1 MQGLRLLLIENSIYF
16 QDTCAQE
23 LLTRLPAG
31 SLVEKTADPVD
42 AKTKIQLFQP
52 AVIVMNFA
60 MSVITMDGNPLLPV
74 FASQYPQI
82 PVITYGLMD
91 TSKKT
96 AMNSGAYAYLKKPG
110 PEQSLD
116 GFYDELIRLAAA
128 AAASVTSTPQTNVG
142 PGAMVTKEVWTAAMP
157 KKGWL
162 PLAPSAQPAQTAPPA
177 PIAPAAPTP
186 EIPPAKPA
194 LPMQPASAVQEPA
207 EKPAVILP
215 AASKKE
221 IQLIAIGS
229 STGGTEA
236 LSSILTRLRP
246 PLPGIVIVQ
255 HIPPMFSRLLATR
268 LNDECVL
275 TVKEGAT
282 GDIVRPGHVYIAPGN
297 KHMTV
302 HRCGGQ
308 IMLDC
313 TPGEPVHSC
322 CPSVD
327 VLFDSVAQEIGA
339 GALGVIL
346 TGMGKD
352 GAEGLLHM
360 RQKGSP
366 TLGQD
371 QQSSIVYGMPKAAF
385 DCGAV
390 EHQVSLT
397 DMPRA
402 ITLSAR

>member
-1 MQGLRLLLIENSIYF
+1 MQGLRILLIENSIYF

-23 LLTRLPAG
+23 LLNRLPAG
-31 SLVEKTADPVD
+31 SLVEKTADPVEVK
-42 AKTKIQLFQP
+42 AKIQLFRP
-52 AVIVMNFA
+52 AVIIMNFA
-60 MSVITMDGNPLLPV
+60 MSVITMDGNQLLPV

-82 PVITYGLMD
+82 PIITYGLMD

-96 AMNSGAYAYLKKPG
+96 ALNSGAFAYLKKPG
-110 PEQSLD
+110 PEQSLSD
-116 GFYDELIRLAAA
+116 FYEELVRLATDAA
-128 AAASVTSTPQTNVG
+128 KTSTNAPSTNVG
-142 PGAMVTKEVWTAAMP
+142 PGAIVTKELWTATMP

-162 PLAPSAQPAQTAPPA
+162 PLAPPSAQSLQTIQGAPSAAASPPTAQPSQPTP
-177 PIAPAAPTP
+177 PIAPP
-186 EIPPAKPA
+186 
-194 LPMQPASAVQEPA
+194 SAHQKA
-207 EKPAVILP
+207 
-215 AASKKE
+215 

-236 LSSILTRLRP
+236 LSSILTHLRP

-255 HIPPMFSRLLATR
+255 HIPPMFSRLLAER

-282 GDIVRPGHVYIAPGN
+282 GDIVRPNHVYIAPGN

-302 HRCGGQ
+302 HRYGGQ

-313 TPGEPVHSC
+313 SPGEPVHSC

-327 VLFDSVAQEIGA
+327 VLFESVAQEIGA

-371 QQSSIVYGMPKAAF
+371 QQSCIVYGMPKAAF
-385 DCGAV
+385 DYGAV
-390 EHQVSLT
+390 EHQVSLK
-397 DMPRA
+397 DMPWA
-402 ITLSAR
+402 ITQSAR

>member
-1 MQGLRLLLIENSIYF
+1 MQGIRILLIENSIYF
-16 QDTCAQE
+16 QDTCTQE
-23 LLTRLPAG
+23 LLKRLPAG

-42 AKTKIQLFQP
+42 VKAKIQLFRP
-52 AVIVMNFA
+52 TVIIMNFA
-60 MSVITMDGNPLLPV
+60 MSVITMDGNQLLPV
-74 FASQYPQI
+74 FASQYPHI
-82 PVITYGLMD
+82 PIITYGLMD

-96 AMNSGAYAYLKKPG
+96 ALSFGAFAYLKKPG
-110 PEQSLD
+110 PEQSLE
-116 GFYDELIRLAAA
+116 GFYEELVRLTTDA
-128 AAASVTSTPQTNVG
+128 AAASASAPSTNVG
-142 PGAMVTKEVWTAAMP
+142 PGAMVTKELWTAAMP

-162 PLAPSAQPAQTAPPA
+162 PLAPAESPLPPEQLRAIQEETASPEPASSAKPLPPEPAAQETVEKA
-177 PIAPAAPTP
+177 PIFLPSAA
-186 EIPPAKPA
+186 
-194 LPMQPASAVQEPA
+194 
-207 EKPAVILP
+207 
-215 AASKKE
+215 KKE

-236 LSSILTRLRP
+236 LSSILTHLRP

-255 HIPPMFSRLLATR
+255 HIPPMFSRLLAQR

-282 GDIVRPGHVYIAPGN
+282 GDIVRPDHVYIAPGN

-302 HRCGGQ
+302 RRCGGQ

-313 TPGEPVHSC
+313 SPGEPVHSC

-371 QQSSIVYGMPKAAF
+371 QQSCIVYGMPKAAF
-385 DCGAV
+385 DSGAV
-390 EHQVSLT
+390 EHQVSLR

-402 ITLSAR
+402 ITQTAR

>member
-1 MQGLRLLLIENSIYF
+1 MQGLRILLIENSIYF

-23 LLTRLPAG
+23 LLKRLPAG
-31 SLVEKTADPVD
+31 SLVEKNADPVD
-42 AKTKIQLFQP
+42 VKAKIQLFRP
-52 AVIVMNFA
+52 MVIIMNFA
-60 MSVITMDGNPLLPV
+60 MSVITMDGNQLLPS
-74 FASQYPQI
+74 FASQYPHI
-82 PVITYGLMD
+82 PIITYGLMD

-96 AMNSGAYAYLKKPG
+96 ALSFGAFAYLKKPG
-110 PEQSLD
+110 PEQSLE
-116 GFYDELIRLAAA
+116 GFYEELVRLTADA
-128 AAASVTSTPQTNVG
+128 AAASTSAPSTNVG
-142 PGAMVTKEVWTAAMP
+142 PGAMVTKELWTAAMP

-162 PLAPSAQPAQTAPPA
+162 PLAPPTPAAPAVQSEPAAAA
-177 PIAPAAPTP
+177 PITQPTPPIKTIPPSAPTP
-186 EIPPAKPA
+186 EEPKP
-194 LPMQPASAVQEPA
+194 
-207 EKPAVILP
+207 IFIP
-215 AASKKE
+215 AANKQA

-236 LSSILTRLRP
+236 LSSILTHLRP

-255 HIPPMFSRLLATR
+255 HIPPMFSRLLAQR

-313 TPGEPVHSC
+313 SPGEPVHSC

-371 QQSSIVYGMPKAAF
+371 QQSCIVYGMPKAAF
-385 DCGAV
+385 DSGAV
-390 EHQVSLT
+390 EHQVSLR

-402 ITLSAR
+402 ITQTAR